1 MDNRQAIGSWLSG
14 PRAALEEAGAEF
26 GYRGE
31 QLGLPEHGP
40 GSIARPGRR
49 LGALAV
55 DWGLC
60 MLIAYGLITDGYDG
74 QTTGNW
80 ALLVFLVL
88 SVLTVG
94 TVGFT
99 PGKRLFGLRV
109 IAVDN
114 GRVQPLRGLVRSAL
128 LCLAVPALIWDRDG
142 RGLHDRL
149 ARTVEVRV

>member
-14 PRAALEEAGAEF
+14 PRAAAENMGVDF

-31 QLGLPEHGP
+31 RLGLPEHGP
-40 GSIARPGRR
+40 GSVAPLGRR
-49 LGALAV
+49 FGALFV
-55 DWGLC
+55 DWGVC
-60 MLIAYGLITDGYDG
+60 VLIAYGLLADGDW
-74 QTTGNW
+74 QASGNW
-80 ALLVFLVL
+80 ALGVLLVL

-109 IAVDN
+109 IAVN
-114 GRVQPLRGLVRSAL
+114 GGRIGFGRVLVRTVL

-142 RGLHDRL
+142 RGLHDQLGR
-149 ARTVEVRV
+149 AVQVRI